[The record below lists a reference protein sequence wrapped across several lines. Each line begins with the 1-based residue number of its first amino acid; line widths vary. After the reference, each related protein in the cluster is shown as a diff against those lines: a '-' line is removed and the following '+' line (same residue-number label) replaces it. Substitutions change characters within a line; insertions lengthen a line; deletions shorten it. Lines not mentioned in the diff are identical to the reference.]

1 MAKLTDTVTFRVTED
16 EKRDWMQWCELQ
28 HRSQNEEFRF
38 YLSSIRRKLAK
49 KAKQM
54 SD

>member
-1 MAKLTDTVTFRVTED
+1 MAKLTETVTFRLTED
-16 EKRDWMQWCELQ
+16 EKRDWMQWCESQ

-38 YLSSIRRKLAK
+38 YLTLIRRKLANI
-49 KAKQM
+49 AKEM